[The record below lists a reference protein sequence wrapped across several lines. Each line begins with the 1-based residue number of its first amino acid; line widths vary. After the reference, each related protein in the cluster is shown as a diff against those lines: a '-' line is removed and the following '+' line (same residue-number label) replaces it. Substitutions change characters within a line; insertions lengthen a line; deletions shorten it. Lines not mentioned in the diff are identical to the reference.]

1 MVVDVPLKNFVKK
14 KFTAMVKCYTPI
26 YVFCVSW
33 IMRYLFLSLFIF
45 PFIGFSQSRLSLQDA
60 VALALK
66 NNLSVQIATNNNQI
80 AILNNHSSI
89 AGASPIVSANL
100 NNQESVVNINQELN
114 TGVKLNR
121 NAATNNVTNG
131 NVTGTIVLYNGLR
144 IKTTLQRLNETQN
157 QSVQFL
163 NAEILN
169 SIAATHVAY
178 YTVVRQQLAYK
189 MQEKNVQL
197 SKERLALISYKKEA
211 GLANN
216 TDIFQAEIDLNTRQQ
231 DLQNSLLAIQ
241 QAKTSLFGVI
251 NIALDTSLLI
261 IDTIITQPFIA
272 LNNVLLGIQNNPQI
286 NAAQSQI
293 KINELIEKETTAL
306 GIPTLRAN
314 AGVSYNRNQANG
326 GQLLLNQSYGPFVSL
341 GLQIPIYNGGAAKR
355 QLQTAKI
362 NTQNAKLAQ
371 QNVVVNLKTQAMQTH
386 QTYANSLQQISLQKQ
401 SVTLSEKLLQ
411 LALEKYKL
419 NTATS
424 IELREAQLSYEEA
437 ILRLMNLNFTTKLAE
452 IELSRLANTITL

>member
-1 MVVDVPLKNFVKK
+1 
-14 KFTAMVKCYTPI
+14 
-26 YVFCVSW
+26 
-33 IMRYLFLSLFIF
+33 MRYLFLFFFIS
-45 PFIGFSQSRLSLQDA
+45 PFIGTAQSRLTLQDA

-66 NNLSVQIATNNNQI
+66 NNLAVQIAGNNNQI
-80 AILNNHSSI
+80 ATLNNHKSI
-89 AGASPIVSANL
+89 AGASPVVTANL

-144 IKTTLQRLNETQN
+144 IKTTLQRLQETQN
-157 QSVQFL
+157 QSLQLL
-163 NAEILN
+163 NAEVLN
-169 SIAATHVAY
+169 SIAATYVAY
-178 YTVVRQQLAYK
+178 YTVVRQQLTYK

-197 SKERLALISYKKEA
+197 SKERLALISFKKEA

-216 TDIFQAEIDLNTRQQ
+216 ADIFQAEIDLNTRQQ

-241 QAKTSLFGVI
+241 QAKTSLYGVI
-251 NIALDTSLLI
+251 NIALDTNLI
-261 IDTIITQPFIA
+261 VQDTIITQAFIP
-272 LNNVLLGIQNNPQI
+272 LSNVLAGIQNNPII
-286 NAAQSQI
+286 NVAQSQI
-293 KINELIEKETTAL
+293 KISELLEKETMAL

-314 AGVSYNRNQANG
+314 AGISYNRNQANG
-326 GQLLLNQSYGPFVSL
+326 GQLLLNQNYGPFVSL
-341 GLQIPIYNGGAAKR
+341 GVQIPIYNGGAAKR

-371 QNVVVNLKTQAMQTH
+371 QSTAVSLKTQAMQTH
-386 QTYANSLQQISLQKQ
+386 QTYTNSLQQISLQKQ
-401 SVTLSEKLLQ
+401 SVALSEKLLQ
-411 LALEKYKL
+411 LTLEKYKL

-437 ILRLMNLNFTTKLAE
+437 VLRLINLNFTTKLAE
-452 IELSRLANTITL
+452 IELGRLANTITP